1 MILNKDHQ
9 GSEELYQLT
18 GTFAAGA
25 DFKAIEE
32 DIYLAEQELIR
43 FIGKELYDKAQTIY
57 FSSSSIPT
65 SPNVPS
71 QAPKDSI
78 FVRRMQMPVAYR
90 AMYHY
95 YRRNVVSHEGSGRKL
110 KVSDGEKVPWSWM
123 LERDD
128 EMLLDNYYRNL
139 DALFRFLEEQQYEEW
154 KTSPLRKN
162 LTNALIG
169 SLADFEAVYPLDGS
183 YYTFYTMLPF
193 IKETEHRFITP
204 LTEGVGLTENQRAD
218 ARRFVALH
226 TMILAVERLSIS
238 AFPSGIAQRF
248 TDSHQG
254 RSGRSNPS
262 LEEQRSYLATLR
274 RQADD
279 ALRLFKEGLSPAG
292 EYPLTPHNES
302 SNKFF
307 TV

>member
-1 MILNKDHQ
+1 MILNKDQ
-9 GSEELYQLT
+9 KGSEELYQLT

-43 FIGKELYDKAQTIY
+43 FIGRALYDKAQNIY
-57 FSSSSIPT
+57 CPTETT
-65 SPNVPS
+65 SPPTIQPQNPALD
-71 QAPKDSI
+71 QQ
-78 FVRRMQMPVAYR
+78 FVRRVQIPVAYR

-95 YRRNVVSHEGSGRKL
+95 YRRNVVSHDGSGRKL
-110 KVSDGEKVPWSWM
+110 KVADGEKVPWSWM

-154 KTSPLRKN
+154 TASPLRQI
-162 LTNALIG
+162 LANALIG

-204 LTEGVGLTENQRAD
+204 LTEGVVLTEDQRAD

-262 LEEQRSYLATLR
+262 LEEQRSYLVTLR

>member
-1 MILNKDHQ
+1 MILNKDQ
-9 GSEELYQLT
+9 KGSEELYQLT

-43 FIGKELYDKAQTIY
+43 FIGRALYDKAQNIY
-57 FSSSSIPT
+57 CPTETT
-65 SPNVPS
+65 SPPTIQPQNPALD
-71 QAPKDSI
+71 QQ
-78 FVRRMQMPVAYR
+78 FVRRVQIPVAYR

-95 YRRNVVSHEGSGRKL
+95 YRRNVVSHDGSGRKL
-110 KVSDGEKVPWSWM
+110 KVADGEKVPWSWM

-154 KTSPLRKN
+154 TASPLRKI
-162 LTNALIG
+162 LANALIG

-204 LTEGVGLTENQRAD
+204 LTEGVVLTEDQRAD

-262 LEEQRSYLATLR
+262 LEEQRSYLVTLR

-292 EYPLTPHNES
+292 EYPLTPHNET

>member
-1 MILNKDHQ
+1 MILNKDQ
-9 GSEELYQLT
+9 KGSEELYQLT

-43 FIGKELYDKAQTIY
+43 FIGRALYDKAQNIYCPTETTLPPTIQ
-57 FSSSSIPT
+57 PQN
-65 SPNVPS
+65 PALD
-71 QAPKDSI
+71 QQL
-78 FVRRMQMPVAYR
+78 VRRVQIPVAYR

-95 YRRNVVSHEGSGRKL
+95 YRRNVVSHDGSGRKL
-110 KVSDGEKVPWSWM
+110 KVADGEKVPWSWM

-154 KTSPLRKN
+154 TASPLRQI
-162 LTNALIG
+162 LANALIG

-204 LTEGVGLTENQRAD
+204 LTEGVELTDNQRAD

-262 LEEQRSYLATLR
+262 LEEQRSYLVTLR

>member
-1 MILNKDHQ
+1 MILNKDQ
-9 GSEELYQLT
+9 KGSEELYQLT

-43 FIGKELYDKAQTIY
+43 FIGRALYDKAQNIY
-57 FSSSSIPT
+57 CPTETT
-65 SPNVPS
+65 SPPTIQPQNPS
-71 QAPKDSI
+71 LDQQ
-78 FVRRMQMPVAYR
+78 FVRRVQIPVAYR

-95 YRRNVVSHEGSGRKL
+95 YRRNVVSHDGSGRKL
-110 KVSDGEKVPWSWM
+110 KVADGEKVPWSWM

-154 KTSPLRKN
+154 KTSPLRKI
-162 LTNALIG
+162 LANALIG

-204 LTEGVGLTENQRAD
+204 LTEGVVLTEDQRAD

-262 LEEQRSYLATLR
+262 LEEQRSYLVTLR

>member
-1 MILNKDHQ
+1 
-9 GSEELYQLT
+9 
-18 GTFAAGA
+18 
-25 DFKAIEE
+25 
-32 DIYLAEQELIR
+32 
-43 FIGKELYDKAQTIY
+43 
-57 FSSSSIPT
+57 
-65 SPNVPS
+65 
-71 QAPKDSI
+71 
-78 FVRRMQMPVAYR
+78 
-90 AMYHY
+90 
-95 YRRNVVSHEGSGRKL
+95 
-110 KVSDGEKVPWSWM
+110 
-123 LERDD
+123 
-128 EMLLDNYYRNL
+128 MLLDNYYRNL

-154 KTSPLRKN
+154 KTSPLRKI
-162 LTNALIG
+162 LANALIG

-204 LTEGVGLTENQRAD
+204 LTEGVVLTENQMAD

-262 LEEQRSYLATLR
+262 LEEQRSYLVTLR